1 MKGILT
7 ATETPARKPRIARDR
22 ACNFMAGGE
31 RNDFGEGQCKECA
44 QVRAVYDS
52 NHKSREQAA
61 RI

>member
-7 ATETPARKPRIARDR
+7 ATETPVRTAARER
-22 ACNFMAGGE
+22 ACNFMAEGE